1 MTRATA
7 VLLIAGMAVVGSG
20 CSGSATS
27 SVADRPSA
35 TAAWSTSPTPQVS
48 EPPETKDPAPERPGP
63 LRVTVALDAV
73 NHLARA
79 IGPRHATSPAFAR
92 AASWLERE
100 LSEAGYDVHTQR
112 FAVPGGDS
120 WGVPVSAGHSV
131 NVVATSAGFK
141 PRRPHLVVGA
151 HLDTVPQSPGAEDD
165 ASGIGALLMV
175 ADALSETTSVSRLPV
190 VFVGFGAEEPRG
202 PSDEDHHYGSRAYVA
217 ALYPAER
224 RAVRG
229 MLALD
234 RVGVGDVVPVCTAG
248 DDAARAEVL
257 RAGRR
262 ARVPMQPC
270 ENRSSDHWS
279 FVEQGMPGVRLG
291 GTSYA
296 GYHSSAD
303 VPAVVNASQLRRTA
317 RLVLA
322 WLR

>member
-1 MTRATA
+1 
-7 VLLIAGMAVVGSG
+7 
-20 CSGSATS
+20 
-27 SVADRPSA
+27 VA
-35 TAAWSTSPTPQVS
+35 
-48 EPPETKDPAPERPGP
+48 
-63 LRVTVALDAV
+63 
-73 NHLARA
+73 
-79 IGPRHATSPAFAR
+79 
-92 AASWLERE
+92 
-100 LSEAGYDVHTQR
+100 
-112 FAVPGGDS
+112 
-120 WGVPVSAGHSV
+120 
-131 NVVATSAGFK
+131 
-141 PRRPHLVVGA
+141 
-151 HLDTVPQSPGAEDD
+151 
-165 ASGIGALLMV
+165 
-175 ADALSETTSVSRLPV
+175 
-190 VFVGFGAEEPRG
+190 FVGFGAEEPRG
-202 PSDEDHHYGSRAYVA
+202 ATDEDHHYGSRAYVA
-217 ALYPAER
+217 GLSPAER

-296 GYHSSAD
+296 GYHTSGD
-303 VPAVVNASQLRRTA
+303 VPSVVDASQLRRTA